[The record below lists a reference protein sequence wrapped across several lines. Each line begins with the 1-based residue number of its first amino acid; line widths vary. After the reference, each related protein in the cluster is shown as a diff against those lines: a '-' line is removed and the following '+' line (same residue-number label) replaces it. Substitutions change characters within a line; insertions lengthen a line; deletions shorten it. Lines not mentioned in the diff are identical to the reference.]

1 MLFMIIITLLW
12 LLLAASFGFAEWG
25 PILGFSLEFFSSMK
39 DVDFVENQI
48 IKVISFHLGFMWMLA
63 APAIY
68 VNKKQQKKRN
78 SISRSEHVA

>member
-1 MLFMIIITLLW
+1 MIIITLCW
-12 LLLAASFGFAEWG
+12 FLLAALFVFAEGG

-39 DVDFVENQI
+39 EVNFVENQI
-48 IKVISFHLGFMWMLA
+48 INVISFHLGTMWMLA